1 MCMWQVEVDNVSFA
15 CHSSGPKG
23 VIARQ
28 CLKFHICPIKRNAIS
43 TLNYPLAM
51 QLVNMHCWIISEND
65 RIMNLIDYNNPLYK
79 PLADDDDI
87 SIADDE
93 SEGEDSNL
101 NESHRLQ
108 TLNVNT
114 L

>member
-1 MCMWQVEVDNVSFA
+1 MIWYSPRFLTFCIYQTRKNQEEID
-15 CHSSGPKG
+15 KY
-23 VIARQ
+23 
-28 CLKFHICPIKRNAIS
+28 IKEIERNNRLIK
-43 TLNYPLAM
+43 
-51 QLVNMHCWIISEND
+51 END
-65 RIMNLIDYNNPLYK
+65 DFMKQLEMIDYNNPLYK

-101 NESHRLQ
+101 NESHRMQ